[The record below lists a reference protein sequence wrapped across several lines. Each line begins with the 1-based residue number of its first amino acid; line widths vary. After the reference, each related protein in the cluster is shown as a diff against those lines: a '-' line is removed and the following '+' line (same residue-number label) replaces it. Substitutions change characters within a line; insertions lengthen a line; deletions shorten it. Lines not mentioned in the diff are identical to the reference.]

1 MEVKHVSFQY
11 GREPTLVS
19 VSARIP
25 KGKITTL
32 IGPNGCG
39 KTTLLQLMTK
49 NLKPSAGAIYLE
61 GTDIKEISLRSFS
74 KKVAIVHQYNTAP
87 KDISVKNLVAYGRTP
102 YRSFYKGLSQEDE
115 FTIDWAME
123 TTEIRD
129 LQDRPMDSLSGGQRQ
144 RVFIAMALAQK
155 TEILFL
161 DEPTTYLDIRHQ
173 IHILELLQRLNRDY
187 GMTIVMVLH
196 DLNQSIY
203 YSDEIIGMKEG
214 RIVIHGKTG
223 DVINRNTLYEIFDIH
238 LKLLHANRQS
248 YVLGVSEAN

>member
-11 GREPTLVS
+11 GHEPTLVS
-19 VSARIP
+19 VSAQIP

-87 KDISVKNLVAYGRTP
+87 KDISVRNLVAYGRTP
-102 YRSFYKGLSQEDE
+102 YRSFYRGLNEEDE

-129 LQDRPMDSLSGGQRQ
+129 LQDRQMDSLSGGQKQ